1 MFYMWVLVLLVAVL
15 VLVIVPMIVLV
26 DVLVIA
32 IVPMLV
38 IVPVPVL
45 GSMPY
50 LFVFLTDQLFRLGVC
65 QAGPRGYG
73 EVGAAL
79 PGEFTDQTKTKSLLE
94 KIQHGSTDLLMQLSW
109 SLL

>member
-1 MFYMWVLVLLVAVL
+1 MWVLVLLVAVL

-38 IVPVPVL
+38 IVPVL